1 MARKTP
7 RPIEEARAIARSLRA
22 RYITPEAEAAAKAA
36 IARLNV
42 PLPGADAFNKSSTPA
57 DGGPGER
64 TLIGFI
70 RQREGI
76 RVEGSE
82 ETGDFTATERD
93 QARAILL
100 KLQQRFSTR
109 Q

>member
-22 RYITPEAEAAAKAA
+22 RYITPEAEVAAKAA
-36 IARLNV
+36 MARLKV
-42 PLPGADAFNKSSTPA
+42 PPPGADAFAKSSTPH
-57 DGGPGER
+57 DGAPGER

-82 ETGDFTATERD
+82 ETGDFTSTERD
-93 QARAILL
+93 QAREILL
-100 KLQQRFSTR
+100 KIQQRFATR

>member
-7 RPIEEARAIARSLRA
+7 RPMEEARAIARSLRA
-22 RYITPEAEAAAKAA
+22 RYISPEAEVAAKAA
-36 IARLNV
+36 MARLKV
-42 PLPGADAFNKSSTPA
+42 PLPGADAFAKSSTPY
-57 DGGPGER
+57 DGAPGER

-82 ETGDFTATERD
+82 ETGDFTSTERD
-93 QARAILL
+93 KAREILL
-100 KLQQRFSTR
+100 KIQQRFATR

>member
-1 MARKTP
+1 MVRKTP

-22 RYITPEAEAAAKAA
+22 RYITPEAEKAAKAA
-36 IARLNV
+36 MARLKV
-42 PLPGADAFNKSSTPA
+42 PLPGLDAFAKSSTPY
-57 DGGPGER
+57 DSEPGER

-76 RVEGSE
+76 RLEGSE
-82 ETGDFTATERD
+82 ETGDFTDTERD

>member
-1 MARKTP
+1 MARRIQRTL
-7 RPIEEARAIARSLRA
+7 EEARAIARSLRA
-22 RYITPEAEAAAKAA
+22 RYITKEAEVAAKSAM
-36 IARLNV
+36 ARLNV
-42 PLPGADAFNKSSTPA
+42 PAPTLDAFVKSSTPL
-57 DGGPGER
+57 DGSQGER

-76 RVEGSE
+76 RIDKSE
-82 ETGDFTATERD
+82 ETGEFTATERD
-93 QARAILL
+93 QARALLL

>member
-1 MARKTP
+1 MVRKRQ
-7 RPIEEARAIARSLRA
+7 RPIEEARAIVRKLRA
-22 RYITPEAEAAAKAA
+22 RYITPEAEKAA
-36 IARLNV
+36 RSAMARLNV
-42 PLPGADAFNKSSTPA
+42 PAPTLDAFVKPSTPY
-57 DGGPGER
+57 DGDQGER

-82 ETGDFTATERD
+82 EHGEFTATERD